1 MLSGSP
7 WPAVVV
13 WVLLIAVVA
22 GFPLVAVMLDFVR
35 GVTSGVPGDAWA
47 LNTRLLGLS
56 VVWAVLIGALSA
68 AFGWIGAWASRGWRA
83 WWTPVLVIPILMP
96 SSLASSGF
104 GLLRGP
110 GTVIGDWLAMGP
122 NWRPIFVSKALAVI
136 GLALWSSPLA
146 QMIVAARV
154 RAIDPATLEASRLV
168 GGGALAWARLRLG
181 MSLKHVLVAAGAVAV
196 LMLGSAV
203 PLHLAQME
211 TYATKIWLELD
222 ATSVQ
227 DRWRVIASGWPLF
240 LIAVSVSLIV
250 VWNLRRR
257 PAWLR
262 GVGTVETR
270 VGRAPVFI
278 ALLIPV
284 VAVVL
289 PGVLFA
295 ADLESLSTLSTVWQT
310 EAVSAGNAWL
320 VAATLAV
327 SCLMM
332 TSCVWIGLTGG
343 AAARSV
349 TLIGVALLLVMALVP
364 GVVTGMLVGSA
375 WRDIRFVSDSWVVV
389 LLAHLARF
397 GALPALVGVLM
408 AWSEP
413 QEDRDLREL
422 AGATGGIG
430 WLRTVG
436 LRSWPVIT
444 LAALSCAAFSLHE
457 IESAIV
463 VSPPG
468 ADSLARSM
476 LNLLHFQRYEHLA
489 GLSLIVI
496 SLGTLP
502 VLAIAG
508 IWWFWLRTTGQSGAN
523 R

>member
-1 MLSGSP
+1 M
-7 WPAVVV
+7 
-13 WVLLIAVVA
+13 LLIAVIA
-22 GFPLVAVMLDFVR
+22 GYPLAVVVFDFVR
-35 GVTSGVPGDAWA
+35 GLSSGESSDAWA
-47 LNTRLLGLS
+47 LNTRLLGMS
-56 VVWAVLIGALSA
+56 VLWAGLIGALSVV
-68 AFGWIGAWASRGWRA
+68 FGWVGAWASRGWRA
-83 WWTPVLVIPILMP
+83 WWTPLLVIPILMP

-110 GTVIGDWLAMGP
+110 GTVIGDWLALGP
-122 NWRPIFVSKALAVI
+122 SWRPIFVSKALAVF

-154 RAIDPATLEASRLV
+154 RAIDPATFEAGRLV
-168 GGGALAWARLRLG
+168 GGGVLSWSRLRLG
-181 MSLKHVLVAAGAVAV
+181 MSFKHTLVAAGAVAV

-240 LIAVSVSLIV
+240 LVAVLVSLTV
-250 VWNLRRR
+250 VWHLRKR

-262 GVGTVETR
+262 GVGTEESR
-270 VGRAPVFI
+270 VGRK
-278 ALLIPV
+278 PV
-284 VAVVL
+284 VLAMLVPVIAVVV
-289 PGVLFA
+289 PGSLFA
-295 ADLESLSTLSTVWQT
+295 ADLESLSTISTVWQT
-310 EAVSAGNAWL
+310 EAASAGNAWL
-320 VAATLAV
+320 VAAALAV
-327 SCLMM
+327 LCLVM

-343 AAARSV
+343 GLARSF
-349 TLIGVALLLVMALVP
+349 TLVGVAVMLLLALVP

-375 WRDIRFVSDSWVVV
+375 WRDVRFVSDSWALV

-397 GALPALVGVLM
+397 GAVPALVGVLM

-422 AGATGGIG
+422 AGATGVLG

-436 LRSWPVIT
+436 LRSWPVMV
-444 LAALSCAAFSLHE
+444 LAALACAAFSLHE

-468 ADSLARSM
+468 MDSLARSM
-476 LNLLHFQRYEHLA
+476 LSLLHFQRYEHLS

-496 SLGTLP
+496 ALGTLP

-508 IWWFWLRTTGQSGAN
+508 IWWLWLRTTGQNGAN

>member
-7 WPAVVV
+7 WPALVL
-13 WVLLIAVVA
+13 WVLLIALIA
-22 GFPLVAVMLDFVR
+22 GYPLAVVMLDLVR
-35 GVTSGVPGDAWA
+35 GISSGESSDAWA
-47 LNTRLLGLS
+47 LNARLLGLS
-56 VVWAVLIGALSA
+56 VAWAVLIGALSA
-68 AFGWIGAWASRGWRA
+68 VLGWIGAWASRGWRV

-110 GTVIGDWLAMGP
+110 GTFIGDWLAMGP
-122 NWRPIFVSKALAVI
+122 SWRAVFVSKSLAVI
-136 GLALWSSPLA
+136 GLALWSCPLA

-154 RAIDPATLEASRLV
+154 RAIDPATLEAGRLV
-168 GGGALAWARLRLG
+168 GGGPLGWARLRFG
-181 MSLKHVLVAAGAVAV
+181 MSLGHTLVAAGAITV

-222 ATSVQ
+222 ATSVR

-240 LIAVSVSLIV
+240 LIAAAVSLTV
-250 VWNLRRR
+250 VWHLRKR

-262 GVGTVETR
+262 GVGTEEAC
-270 VGRAPVFI
+270 VGRLPVI
-278 ALLIPV
+278 LAMLVPV
-284 VAVVL
+284 LAVGV

-295 ADLESLSTLSTVWQT
+295 VDLESLSTISTVWQT
-310 EAVSAGNAWL
+310 EAASAGHAWL
-320 VAATLAV
+320 VAAALAV
-327 SCLMM
+327 SCLVM

-343 AAARSV
+343 GAARSV
-349 TLIGVALLLVMALVP
+349 TLVGVALLLILALVP

-375 WRDIRFVSDSWVVV
+375 WRDVRFVSDSWVVV

-413 QEDRDLREL
+413 REDRDLREL
-422 AGATGGIG
+422 AGATGVVG

-436 LRSWPVIT
+436 LRSWPVMA
-444 LAALSCAAFSLHE
+444 LAALACAAFSLHE

-468 ADSLARSM
+468 MDSLARSM
-476 LNLLHFQRYEHLA
+476 LNLLHFQRYEHLS

-496 SLGTLP
+496 TLGTLP

-508 IWWFWLRTTGQSGAN
+508 IWWLWLRTIGESGAN